1 MYHKMDMSEGEHE
14 DIIRVIEGVHC
25 AKGPKGCKKCQ
36 DEGVQNKLCL
46 IRIYTDASEEPR
58 PVIELSERED
68 QQYYT
73 YDVLKC
79 FDNIQQAHE
88 YAETHEIFDV
98 EY

>member
-1 MYHKMDMSEGEHE
+1 MTSDSGDHE

-36 DEGVQNKLCL
+36 DEGIHNKLCL
-46 IRIYTDASEEPR
+46 IRIYKTASDEPR
-58 PVIELSERED
+58 PIIELPERED
-68 QQYYT
+68 QQYFT

-79 FDNIQQAHE
+79 FDSIPQARE
-88 YAETHEIFDV
+88 YSEKHGIWDV

>member
-1 MYHKMDMSEGEHE
+1 MTSDSGEHE

-36 DEGVQNKLCL
+36 DQGIQNKLCL
-46 IRIYTDASEEPR
+46 IRIFKTASKEPR
-58 PVIELSERED
+58 PIIELPERED
-68 QQYYT
+68 QQYFT

-79 FDNIQQAHE
+79 FDDILQARE
-88 YAETHEIFDV
+88 YAEKHDIWDV